1 MPILAICRGMQVLNV
16 ARGGTLHQHLPEIVG
31 VTVTHRQNGTPGSPT
46 HAVAVDPDSRL
57 AAIVG
62 HRHVHV
68 NSFHHQAVDTLG
80 ERLTITARAED
91 GTVEGVEAVDRS
103 FVVGVQWHAE
113 CLVDLDEQ
121 AALFSALVDACV
133 ERAGMAS
140 PAAAGSA

>member
-1 MPILAICRGMQVLNV
+1 MQVLNV
-16 ARGGTLHQHLPEIVG
+16 ARGGTLHQHLPDIVG
-31 VTVTHRQNGTPGSPT
+31 STVTHRQKGMSGSPS
-46 HAVAVDPDSRL
+46 HSVAVDPDSRL

-113 CLVDLDEQ
+113 CLVDLEEQ

-140 PAAAGSA
+140 LAAADSA

>member
-1 MPILAICRGMQVLNV
+1 V
-16 ARGGTLHQHLPEIVG
+16 IV
-31 VTVTHRQNGTPGSPT
+31 RRSPS
-46 HAVAVDPDSRL
+46 HSVAVDPDSRL

-113 CLVDLDEQ
+113 CLVDLEEQ

-140 PAAAGSA
+140 LAAADSA